1 MGLIDLHTHTFLSDG
16 ELIASELVRRAE
28 VNGYTAIG
36 LTDHAD
42 ASNLEWIAEATLRAA
57 EALNR
62 HQSVTVI
69 AGIELTH
76 VPPGQIAELAE
87 RARRLGLPL
96 VCSHGETTSEPVAP
110 GTNRASLEAQIDI
123 LVHPGLLTE
132 AEAHLAAERGIYLEL
147 STRAGHCLSNGHVAR
162 VALATGANLVVNTD
176 GHAPEDL
183 LTEARRLA
191 VARGAGLT
199 AEQTAQTARNSAALV
214 EKLTATRSR
223 S

>member
-1 MGLIDLHTHTFLSDG
+1 MGLIDLHTHTLLSDG
-16 ELIASELVRRAE
+16 ELIVSELVQRAG

-36 LTDHAD
+36 ITDHVD

-62 HQSVTVI
+62 HQPVTVI
-69 AGIELTH
+69 PGAELTH

-87 RARRLGLPL
+87 RARQLGLPL
-96 VCSHGETTSEPVAP
+96 VCVHGETTAEPVAP
-110 GTNRASLEAQIDI
+110 GTNRAALEAQIDI
-123 LVHPGLLTE
+123 LVHPGLITE
-132 AEAHLAAERGIYLEL
+132 ADARLAAERGIHLEL
-147 STRAGHCLSNGHVAR
+147 SARKGHCIANGHVAR
-162 VALATGANLVVNTD
+162 VALATGARLVINTD

-183 LTEARRLA
+183 LTEASWQA

-199 AEQTAQTARNSAALV
+199 AEQAEQVARNSEVLA
-214 EKLTATRSR
+214 EKLTTTRSR